1 MSKGNSREKG
11 GIFLYTTI
19 SKGRLWTARIMS
31 GLVILF
37 MLFDSIMK
45 FVQPAPVVEGTL
57 QLGYSEHHIAVIG
70 VLGLISTLLY
80 LFPRTTFLGAVLLTG
95 YFGGV
100 IATHIRMDAP
110 LFTHTLF
117 PVYLA
122 VLMWGGIW
130 LRHEKVRNLV
140 PFAKNEG

>member
-1 MSKGNSREKG
+1 MNH
-11 GIFLYTTI
+11 TI
-19 SKGRLWTARIMS
+19 SKGRLWTARVMS

-45 FVQPAPVVEGTL
+45 FVKPAPVVEGTV
-57 QLGYSEHHIAVIG
+57 QLGYAEHHIAVIG
-70 VLGLISTLLY
+70 ALGLISTIFY
-80 LFPRTTFLGAVLLTG
+80 LIPRTAFLGAVLLTG

-110 LFTHTLF
+110 LFSHTLF

-130 LRHEKVRNLV
+130 LRYEKVRTLLPVSNR
-140 PFAKNEG
+140 EG